1 MTATIKNQLIRAIIL
16 LSISM
21 LSTACKVV
29 GPDYVRPEI
38 KTPAAYKEALASTA
52 TETSTQ
58 RIDDHWWTL
67 YGNDELNQLIGQVE
81 LQNYS
86 LQAVEARSRQARAI
100 ADIAKAA
107 QSPTVVAGGQN
118 DLGILASWEIDL
130 WGRVK
135 RNVEASGATAEASAD
150 DLAAMKLSLQAQ
162 LAQNYFNLRVQDA
175 EIRLLQDSTLAYE
188 RLLKVTQNQYA
199 VGVADRSNV
208 LQVQTQLNI
217 AQSQIQEARAS
228 RAQLEHAIAVLI
240 GKAPAD
246 FSIAVAPIT
255 TNIPEVPAAL
265 PADLLL
271 RRPDIAAAERRVAA
285 ANAKIGVAEAGGYP
299 SLDLFAGVSIRK
311 GLLGGAK
318 VLAPLYSDGTPQ
330 ANRSQASA
338 AYDEAVAD
346 YQQTALNSFREVEDN
361 LATLQAL
368 STAANNKVEGLKAAR
383 ESLVIMNNQQQ
394 VGIINHH
401 AMMMAQTS
409 ALDSEKAGLD
419 ILAKRLIASVNLIKA
434 LGGGWQSDLVEATDT
449 TAATK

>member
-1 MTATIKNQLIRAIIL
+1 MMTLLIKNQTLRALVL
-16 LSISM
+16 LSITM
-21 LSTACKVV
+21 LSTACKVM

-38 KTPAAYKEALASTA
+38 KTPVAYKEAVAPTEQA
-52 TETSTQ
+52 TK
-58 RIDDHWWTL
+58 RIEDHWWML
-67 YGNDELNQLIGQVE
+67 YGNEELDQLIAQVE

-86 LQAVEARSRQARAI
+86 LQALEARTRQARAL
-100 ADIAKAA
+100 AEIAKAA

-118 DLGILASWEIDL
+118 DLGILASWEVDL

-135 RNVEASGATAEASAD
+135 RNIEASGATAQASKD

-175 EIRLLQDSTLAYE
+175 EILLLQDSTLAYE

-199 VGVADRSNV
+199 VGVTDRSNV

-217 AQSQIQEARAS
+217 AQSQIQEARAN

-246 FSIAVAPIT
+246 FSIAVAAIT
-255 TNIPEVPAAL
+255 TSVPEVPATL

-271 RRPDIAAAERRVAA
+271 RRPDIAAAERRVAS
-285 ANAKIGVAEAGGYP
+285 ANAKIGEAEAAGYP

-318 VLAPLYSDGTPQ
+318 VLAPLYSNGAIH

-338 AYDEAVAD
+338 VYDEAVAN
-346 YQQTALNSFREVEDN
+346 YQQAALNGFREVEDN
-361 LATLQAL
+361 LATLQSL
-368 STAANNKVEGLKAAR
+368 SIAADHKAEGIKTAHQ
-383 ESLVIMNNQQQ
+383 SLTIMHNQQQ

-401 AMMMAQTS
+401 AMMMAQTA
-409 ALDSEKAGLD
+409 ALDGEKAGLD

-434 LGGGWQSDLVEATDT
+434 LGGGWQSAAQDT
-449 TAATK
+449 ADIPAATK

>member
-1 MTATIKNQLIRAIIL
+1 
-16 LSISM
+16 
-21 LSTACKVV
+21 
-29 GPDYVRPEI
+29 
-38 KTPAAYKEALASTA
+38 
-52 TETSTQ
+52 
-58 RIDDHWWTL
+58 
-67 YGNDELNQLIGQVE
+67 
-81 LQNYS
+81 
-86 LQAVEARSRQARAI
+86 
-100 ADIAKAA
+100 
-107 QSPTVVAGGQN
+107 
-118 DLGILASWEIDL
+118 
-130 WGRVK
+130 
-135 RNVEASGATAEASAD
+135 
-150 DLAAMKLSLQAQ
+150 MKLSLQAQ

-175 EIRLLQDSTLAYE
+175 EIRLLQDSTVAYE

-208 LQVQTQLNI
+208 LQVQTQLNT

-246 FSIAVAPIT
+246 FSIAGATIT
-255 TNIPEVPAAL
+255 TNIPEVPATL

-285 ANAKIGVAEAGGYP
+285 ANAKIGVAEASGYP

-318 VLAPLYSDGTPQ
+318 VLAPLYSDGAPQ

-338 AYDEAVAD
+338 AYDAAVAE
-346 YQQTALNSFREVEDN
+346 YQQTALNGFREVEDN

-368 STAANNKVEGLKAAR
+368 STASDNKAEGLKAAR
-383 ESLVIMNNQQQ
+383 ESLAIMNNQQQ

-434 LGGGWQSDLVEATDT
+434 LGGGWQSAELETADS

>member
-1 MTATIKNQLIRAIIL
+1 MTVTIKNQLLRALIL

-38 KTPAAYKEALASTA
+38 KAPVAYKEAASTTP
-52 TETSTQ
+52 TEAPTKH
-58 RIDDHWWTL
+58 IEDHWWTL
-67 YGNDELNQLIGQVE
+67 YGNDELDQLIGQVE

-86 LQAVEARSRQARAI
+86 LQAVEARTRQARAL

-135 RNVEASGATAEASAD
+135 RNIEASGATAEASVD

-175 EIRLLQDSTLAYE
+175 EIRLLQDTTSAYE

-199 VGVADRSNV
+199 VGVADRGNV
-208 LQVQTQLNI
+208 LQVQTQLNM
-217 AQSQIQEARAS
+217 AQSQAQEARVS

-246 FSIAVAPIT
+246 FSIAAGSIT
-255 TNIPEVPAAL
+255 TNVPEVPATL

-285 ANAKIGVAEAGGYP
+285 ASAKIGEAEAAGYP

-318 VLAPLYSDGTPQ
+318 VLAPLYSNGATQ

-338 AYDEAVAD
+338 AYDEVVAD

-361 LATLQAL
+361 LAILQSL
-368 STAANNKVEGLKAAR
+368 STAADNKAEGLKAAR
-383 ESLVIMNNQQQ
+383 ESLAIMNNQQQ

-401 AMMMAQTS
+401 AMMMAQTT
-409 ALDSEKAGLD
+409 ALDGEKSGLD
-419 ILAKRLIASVNLIKA
+419 ILAKRLISSVNLIKA
-434 LGGGWQSDLVEATDT
+434 LGGGWQSAVVDT
-449 TAATK
+449 ADIPAATK